1 MGVRAIHDAIVVGS
15 GAAGSWAAKELTEGG
30 LDVVL
35 LEAGRAL
42 DAQRDFPSWAPRR
55 AGRAFRLCA
64 RMQGQHIQ
72 ARCAFFAPHTRH
84 FYVNDRRDAYTTP
97 VGKPFVWFR
106 GRQLGGRLHTW
117 ARHAPRIG
125 SAGFV
130 PSNDASDERRW
141 PISYEELAPYYA
153 KVERTLGVFGRSDGI
168 PELPDGEFL
177 DSAPLTP
184 FEEEFCRRVTAGAPA
199 VHITPARNVKHN
211 PGRIPL
217 PLALASRTGRLRI
230 ETDSIVKH
238 ILIDADTGRAN
249 GVLVVDRNDR
259 QTRQVLGRVIVLAA
273 SAFESVRILLNSAC
287 PRHPAGIGGSSGV
300 LGHFISDHL
309 FHWAVASASSRG
321 EPPAPSI
328 TGAVDVDAYDWAPT
342 RLYIPNFWQR
352 TAPHDRSGRYGV
364 QISFAY
370 PAGTSIA
377 SMTFHGEMMP
387 RYENRLTI
395 DRSKADA
402 WGIPV
407 VHVDCTRS
415 DGDESV
421 VQQMREAGR
430 QLACLA
436 GMEPFD
442 PRKGHR
448 LKDLASSILK
458 RKPVGVP
465 PGTAIHE
472 TGGARM
478 GSDRK
483 RSVLNKYNQC
493 WDCENV
499 FVTDGACFPYAPFP
513 SPTLTIMALA
523 VRTCDYILREQ
534 GRQNPRRAV

>member
-1 MGVRAIHDAIVVGS
+1 MGVHAIHDAIVVGS

-42 DAQRDFPSWAPRR
+42 DAQRDFPSWAPRP
-55 AGRAFRLCA
+55 GSRAFRLRA
-64 RMQGQHIQ
+64 RLQGQHIQ

-84 FYVNDRRDAYTTP
+84 FYVNDREDAYTTP
-97 VGKPFVWFR
+97 AGKPFVWFR

-117 ARHAPRIG
+117 ARHAPRIA

-130 PSNDASDERRW
+130 PSDDACDERRW
-141 PISYEELAPYYA
+141 PISYEELAPHYA

-177 DSAPLTP
+177 DPAPLTP

-217 PLALASRTGRLRI
+217 PLALAGRTGRLRI

-238 ILIDADTGRAN
+238 IVIDADAGRAK
-249 GVLVVDRNDR
+249 GVLVVDRNDKR
-259 QTRQVLGRVIVLAA
+259 AREVLGRVIVLAA

-300 LGHFISDHL
+300 LGHFIGDHL
-309 FHWAVASASSRG
+309 FHWAVASVSSNG
-321 EPPAPSI
+321 GPPVPSTPEPA
-328 TGAVDVDAYDWAPT
+328 DAYDWAPT
-342 RLYIPNFWQR
+342 RLYIPDFWRR
-352 TAPHDRSGRYGV
+352 TAPRDRCGRYGV
-364 QISFAY
+364 QISFAHR
-370 PAGTSIA
+370 AGRSIA
-377 SMTFHGEMMP
+377 SMSFHGEMTP
-387 RYENRLTI
+387 RFENRLTI
-395 DRSKADA
+395 DRARADA

-415 DGDESV
+415 DGDESLLR
-421 VQQMREAGR
+421 QMREAGR
-430 QLACLA
+430 ELAGLA

-442 PRKGHR
+442 PGSGHW
-448 LKDLASSILK
+448 LKNLASSMLK
-458 RKPVGVP
+458 GKSVGAP

-478 GSDRK
+478 GSDRR
-483 RSVLNKYNQC
+483 RSVLNRYNQC

-499 FVTDGACFPYAPFP
+499 FVTDGACFPYAPFT

-523 VRTCDYILREQ
+523 VRACDHILREQ
-534 GRQNPRRAV
+534 GRHR

>member
-1 MGVRAIHDAIVVGS
+1 MGLHAIHDAIVVGS

-35 LEAGRAL
+35 LEAGRDL
-42 DAQRDFPSWAPRR
+42 DARRDFPFCAPRR
-55 AGRAFRLCA
+55 AGRAFRLWA

-84 FYVNDRRDAYTTP
+84 FYVNDRKDAYTTP
-97 VGKPFVWFR
+97 AGKPFVWFR

-117 ARHAPRIG
+117 ARHAPRTA

-130 PSNDASDERRW
+130 PSDDASDERRW

-153 KVERTLGVFGRSDGI
+153 KVERTLGVFGRSDQI

-177 DSAPLTP
+177 DSAPFTP

-211 PGRIPL
+211 PGRIPI
-217 PLALASRTGRLRI
+217 PLAFASRTGRLRI
-230 ETDSIVKH
+230 ETDSSVKH
-238 ILIDADTGRAN
+238 ILIDASTGRAT
-249 GVLVVDRNDR
+249 GVQVVDRNDK
-259 QTRQVLGRVIVLAA
+259 QTREVLGGVIVLAA

-287 PRHPAGIGGSSGV
+287 PRHPAGIGGSSGA
-300 LGHFISDHL
+300 LGHFVGDHL
-309 FHWAVASASSRG
+309 FHWAAASVSSNG
-321 EPPAPSI
+321 EPAVPSI
-328 TGAVDVDAYDWAPT
+328 PEPADAYDWAPT
-342 RLYIPNFWQR
+342 RLYIPDFWQR
-352 TAPHDRSGRYGV
+352 KAPHDRFGRYGV
-364 QISFAY
+364 QISFAH

-377 SMTFHGEMMP
+377 SMSFQGEMMP
-387 RYENRLTI
+387 RFENRLTI

-407 VHVDCTRS
+407 VHIDCTHS
-415 DGDESV
+415 DVDESLL
-421 VQQMREAGR
+421 QEMREAGR
-430 QLACLA
+430 ELAFLA
-436 GMEPFD
+436 GMEPID
-442 PRKGHR
+442 PGKRHW
-448 LKDLASSILK
+448 LENLALSISK
-458 RKPVGVP
+458 RKSVGVP

-478 GSDRK
+478 GSDRR

-499 FVTDGACFPYAPFP
+499 FVTDGACFPYAPFT

-523 VRTCDYILREQ
+523 VRTCGYILREQ
-534 GRQNPRRAV
+534 SRLNPRRAG